1 MSEIVIKL
9 YLGHLADDTAMLKYM
24 TGNSIFKFP
33 ENSSSIDDYYLA
45 MVEWFARGYRN
56 FLTNSNAIVSTCLQM
71 QIEQSISLNICLVKG
86 MVDIELDD
94 ECRPKTPALEQ
105 YFSGMGEINRKVLT
119 SRRQF
124 EKPPPSS

>member
-71 QIEQSISLNICLVKG
+71 QIEQYI
-86 MVDIELDD
+86 
-94 ECRPKTPALEQ
+94 
-105 YFSGMGEINRKVLT
+105 
-119 SRRQF
+119 
-124 EKPPPSS
+124 